1 VLLYVTYTWLRRVR
15 NGRLE
20 RDRQQACMLLLL
32 TLFSLLYLAALV
44 G

>member
-1 VLLYVTYTWLRRVR
+1 MLLYVTYTWLRRVR
-15 NGRLE
+15 NGPLE
-20 RDRQQACMLLLL
+20 RDRQRACMLLL

>member
-20 RDRQQACMLLLL
+20 RDRQQACMLLL

>member
-20 RDRQQACMLLLL
+20 RDRQQACMLLL
-32 TLFSLLYLAALV
+32 TFFSLLYLAALV